1 MPEGARSGKLPQ
13 VHLPHGRLPPLAVLG
28 QRLLG
33 AVALILFVAIVAWL
47 GRDGYVD
54 QTADDGV
61 NFLDALYYATVSTT
75 TTGYGDIVPVSDG
88 ARLSTTILVTPARI
102 LFLILLVGTTVE
114 LLAERSR
121 EAIRERFWR
130 RRLKDHVIV
139 CGFGTKG
146 HTAVEVL
153 LGKGVDRTQIVVI
166 DQRPEAIERAQEQ
179 GLAVIHGDA
188 ATSASLRAAEIE
200 GARAVVVAPD
210 RDDTAVLITLT
221 ARELNRQVTISAS
234 VREAENVHLLRE
246 SGATTVITSSA
257 SAGRLLGLGAE
268 TPRSVEVLEDLLSIG
283 AGLDLVERTIDPEE
297 AGPRG
302 DIVGDDLLIGVVRNG
317 ELMRFDDPRT
327 DELQPGDHAICLRS
341 HRDAA

>member
-1 MPEGARSGKLPQ
+1 VL
-13 VHLPHGRLPPLAVLG
+13 LA

-33 AVALILFVAIVAWL
+33 AIALILFVAVVAWL

-61 NFLDALYYATVSTT
+61 SFLDALYYATVSTT

-88 ARLSTTILVTPARI
+88 TRLATTVLVTPARI

-121 EAIRERFWR
+121 QAIRERFWR
-130 RRLKDHVIV
+130 RRLNNHVIV

-153 LGKGVDRTQIVVI
+153 LGKGTDRHQIVVI
-166 DQRPEAIERAQEQ
+166 DPRADAIERAEEQ
-179 GLAVIHGDA
+179 GFAAIHGDA
-188 ATSASLRAAEIE
+188 STSDALRAAEIDS
-200 GARAVVVAPD
+200 ARAVVVAPD

-221 ARELNRQVTISAS
+221 ARELNRQANISAS
-234 VREAENVHLLRE
+234 VREAENVHLLHE
-246 SGATTVITSSA
+246 SGATSVITSSA
-257 SAGRLLGLGAE
+257 SAGRLLGLAAE

-283 AGLDLVERTIDPEE
+283 EGLDLIERDITEAE

-302 DIVGDDLLIGVVRNG
+302 QIVGDDLLVGVVRG
-317 ELMRFDDPRT
+317 EEILRFDNPET
-327 DELQPGDHAICLRS
+327 AELQTGDRVICLRS